1 MSDLAESAS
10 TNWPAGY
17 ASAPVVMLVDDE
29 ANVLNA
35 LRRLLRPAGYTVLT
49 AGGGAEALDQLATR
63 EVDLLVSDMRMP
75 EMDGAQLLAQAR
87 QRWPDTQRVLLT
99 GYADVTSAVSAI
111 NEGGI
116 FRYVSKP
123 WDENEFLN
131 IVHQALEMARPAT
144 RKAAARSADAKAKQ

>member
-1 MSDLAESAS
+1 MSDVADTPS

-17 ASAPVVMLVDDE
+17 ANAPVVMLVDDE

-35 LRRLLRPAGYTVLT
+35 LRRLLRPAGYTVLV
-49 AGGGAEALDQLATR
+49 AGGGEEALGQLATR

-75 EMDGAQLLAQAR
+75 GMDGAQLLAQAR

-123 WDENEFLN
+123 WTKTN
-131 IVHQALEMARPAT
+131 
-144 RKAAARSADAKAKQ
+144 S